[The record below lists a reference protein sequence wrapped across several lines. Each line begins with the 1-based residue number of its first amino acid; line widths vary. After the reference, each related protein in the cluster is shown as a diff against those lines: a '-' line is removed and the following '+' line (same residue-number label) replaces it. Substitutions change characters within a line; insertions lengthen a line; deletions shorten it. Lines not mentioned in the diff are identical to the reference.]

1 MVRISLR
8 AMSIWLVIAAI
19 AGGVVHFVFGVSFWL
34 GALLAVF
41 SLIVN
46 GLIIEWEDRKPGGWS
61 E

>member
-1 MVRISLR
+1 
-8 AMSIWLVIAAI
+8 MSTWLVIAAI
-19 AGGVVHFVFGVSFWL
+19 AGGVAHFVFGVSFWL